1 MKGRSKKNWEKWLK
15 PNYLQLNPYFQQ
27 FTLGSFHQKRL
38 GENSVKMAETL
49 FLDEV
54 FSKRKGSRQLCVGE
68 NL

>member
-1 MKGRSKKNWEKWLK
+1 MNEGQIQKNWKKWLK
-15 PNYLQLNPYFQQ
+15 PNYLQLNFQQ